1 MAFGVS
7 QYTLVFRRALHDKD
21 VQGAWTVARPTG
33 RGHHALENEASRRR
47 QPSGQQVAALFV
59 APIYSTLALDDLAY
73 ERFLWQSGAL
83 DGALALL
90 SLLDLEEPE
99 AAETARRE
107 IASLVIAAEVRHIV
121 DGMSA

>member
-7 QYTLVFRRALHDKD
+7 EYTLVFRRALNATDEASA
-21 VQGAWTVARPTG
+21 AWTVARPGG
-33 RGHHALENEASRRR
+33 RSLKDERAPLQHG
-47 QPSGQQVAALFV
+47 VAALFI
-59 APIYSTLALDDLAY
+59 APIYSTLALDDLTY
-73 ERFLWQSGAL
+73 EQFLWRSGAL

-90 SLLDLEEPE
+90 ALLDLKEPQ

>member
-1 MAFGVS
+1 MTFGVS
-7 QYTLVFRRALHDKD
+7 EYALVFRRTLNTSDDAKA
-21 VQGAWTVARPTG
+21 GWTVARPSRG
-33 RGHHALENEASRRR
+33 RSLDNNAPR
-47 QPSGQQVAALFV
+47 QGEVAALFV
-59 APIYSTLALDDLAY
+59 APIYSTLALEDLAY

-83 DGALALL
+83 EGALALL
-90 SLLDLEEPE
+90 ALLDPSQPD

>member
-7 QYTLVFRRALHDKD
+7 EYTLVFRRALDAGD
-21 VQGAWTVARPTG
+21 EATAAWMVARPSGHG
-33 RGHHALENEASRRR
+33 RHVTTDSALS
-47 QPSGQQVAALFV
+47 QHDVTALFV
-59 APIYSTLALDDLAY
+59 APICSTLALDDVSY
-73 ERFLWQSGAL
+73 EQFLWQSGAL

-90 SLLDLEEPE
+90 ALLDLSQPE

-107 IASLVIAAEVRHIV
+107 IASLIIAAEVRHIV

>member
-7 QYTLVFRRALHDKD
+7 EYTLVFRRALTASGEIK
-21 VQGAWTVARPTG
+21 ASWTVTR
-33 RGHHALENEASRRR
+33 
-47 QPSGQQVAALFV
+47 PSGRSRHETAESGIGQHDVTALFV
-59 APIYSTLALDDLAY
+59 APIYSTLALDDVSY
-73 ERFLWQSGAL
+73 EQFLWQSGAL

-90 SLLDLEEPE
+90 GLLDLSQPE
-99 AAETARRE
+99 AVETARRE

>member
-7 QYTLVFRRALHDKD
+7 EYTLVFRRALNADDEIKA
-21 VQGAWTVARPTG
+21 AWTVARPG
-33 RGHHALENEASRRR
+33 RR
-47 QPSGQQVAALFV
+47 QPIEESTPQRQQVAALFV
-59 APIYSTLALDDLAY
+59 APIYSTLALDDLTY
-73 ERFLWQSGAL
+73 EQFLWQSGAL
-83 DGALALL
+83 DGALELL
-90 SLLDLEEPE
+90 SLLDLSQPE

>member
-7 QYTLVFRRALHDKD
+7 EYTLVFRRTLNAGDEA
-21 VQGAWTVARPTG
+21 QAMWMVARPSG
-33 RGHHALENEASRRR
+33 RGRLVTADSAH
-47 QPSGQQVAALFV
+47 GQHDVTALFV
-59 APIYSTLALDDLAY
+59 APIYSTLALDDVSY
-73 ERFLWQSGAL
+73 EQFLWLSGAL

-90 SLLDLEEPE
+90 GLLDLSQPE

-107 IASLVIAAEVRHIV
+107 IASLVIAAEVRRIV

>member
-7 QYTLVFRRALHDKD
+7 EYTLVFRRALNATDE
-21 VQGAWTVARPTG
+21 ASATWTVARPSS
-33 RGHHALENEASRRR
+33 RGLTNESALH
-47 QPSGQQVAALFV
+47 QQGVAALFI

-90 SLLDLEEPE
+90 ALLDLSQAE

>member
-1 MAFGVS
+1 MTFGVS
-7 QYTLVFRRALHDKD
+7 EYTLVFRRALNTSDD
-21 VQGAWTVARPTG
+21 ARAGWTVARPSG
-33 RGHHALENEASRRR
+33 SRSSDNNASR
-47 QPSGQQVAALFV
+47 QGEVAALFV
-59 APIYSTLALDDLAY
+59 APLYSTLALDDLAY

-90 SLLDLEEPE
+90 ALLDLSLPE

>member
-7 QYTLVFRRALHDKD
+7 EYTLVFRRTLTADD
-21 VQGAWTVARPTG
+21 EAMATWTVARPGG
-33 RGHHALENEASRRR
+33 RGHHAMDESAPPRHDI
-47 QPSGQQVAALFV
+47 PALFV
-59 APIYSTLALDDLAY
+59 APIYSTLALDDVAY
-73 ERFLWQSGAL
+73 EQFLWQSGAL

-90 SLLDLEEPE
+90 ALLDLSQPE

>member
-7 QYTLVFRRALHDKD
+7 EYTLVFRRAVSAGDEATA
-21 VQGAWTVARPTG
+21 AWMVARPSGLG
-33 RGHHALENEASRRR
+33 RHVTAENTLDQHAIT
-47 QPSGQQVAALFV
+47 ALFV
-59 APIYSTLALDDLAY
+59 APIYSTLALDDTSY
-73 ERFLWQSGAL
+73 EQFLWQSGAL

-90 SLLDLEEPE
+90 ALLDLSQPE

>member
-7 QYTLVFRRALHDKD
+7 EYTLVFRRALNAGDEA
-21 VQGAWTVARPTG
+21 AWTVARPSG
-33 RGHHALENEASRRR
+33 RHALDEGASRKRD
-47 QPSGQQVAALFV
+47 VAALFV

-73 ERFLWQSGAL
+73 EQFLWQSGAL

-90 SLLDLEEPE
+90 ALLDLSQPE

>member
-7 QYTLVFRRALHDKD
+7 EYTLVFRCALNADDEAK
-21 VQGAWTVARPTG
+21 ATWTVARPG
-33 RGHHALENEASRRR
+33 GR
-47 QPSGQQVAALFV
+47 QPIEEAAPQRQQIAALFV
-59 APIYSTLALDDLAY
+59 APIYSTLALDDRAY
-73 ERFLWQSGAL
+73 EQFLWQSGAL

-90 SLLDLEEPE
+90 SHLDLSQPE
-99 AAETARRE
+99 AVETARRE

>member
-7 QYTLVFRRALHDKD
+7 EYTLVFRRALIAGDEAKA
-21 VQGAWTVARPTG
+21 AWMVTR
-33 RGHHALENEASRRR
+33 
-47 QPSGQQVAALFV
+47 PSGRHMTAESSFGQHDVTALFV
-59 APIYSTLALDDLAY
+59 APIYSTLALDDVSY
-73 ERFLWQSGAL
+73 EQFLWQSGAL

-90 SLLDLEEPE
+90 GLLDLGQPE

>member
-7 QYTLVFRRALHDKD
+7 EYTLVFRRALDD
-21 VQGAWTVARPTG
+21 EGAWMVARPHV
-33 RGHHALENEASRRR
+33 RVPYVRDSAPCKENI
-47 QPSGQQVAALFV
+47 AALFV
-59 APIYSTLALDDLAY
+59 TPIYSTLALDDSAY
-73 ERFLWQSGAL
+73 EQFLWQSGAL

-90 SLLDLEEPE
+90 ALVDLTQPA

>member
-7 QYTLVFRRALHDKD
+7 EYTLVFRRALD
-21 VQGAWTVARPTG
+21 VGDEEKAEWSVARPSG
-33 RGHHALENEASRRR
+33 RGRRTLGESASRKRD
-47 QPSGQQVAALFV
+47 VAALFV

-73 ERFLWQSGAL
+73 EQFLWQSGAL

-90 SLLDLEEPE
+90 SLLDLSQPE
-99 AAETARRE
+99 AVETARRE

>member
-7 QYTLVFRRALHDKD
+7 EYTLVFRRPLHATDEASA
-21 VQGAWTVARPTG
+21 AWSVARPSS
-33 RGHHALENEASRRR
+33 RGLNNEVAPNHH
-47 QPSGQQVAALFV
+47 GVAALFI

-73 ERFLWQSGAL
+73 ERFLWRSGAL

-90 SLLDLEEPE
+90 TLLDLTQPQ

-121 DGMSA
+121 NGMSA

>member
-7 QYTLVFRRALHDKD
+7 EYTLVFRRALNSDDEAKA
-21 VQGAWTVARPTG
+21 VWTVARPGG
-33 RGHHALENEASRRR
+33 RQLVEEIVPQR
-47 QPSGQQVAALFV
+47 QPVAALFV
-59 APIYSTLALDDLAY
+59 APIYSTLALDDRAY
-73 ERFLWQSGAL
+73 EQFLWQSGAL

-90 SLLDLEEPE
+90 SLLDLSQPE
-99 AAETARRE
+99 AVETARRE

>member
-7 QYTLVFRRALHDKD
+7 EYTLVFRRPLNADDEAKA
-21 VQGAWTVARPTG
+21 AWIVARPG
-33 RGHHALENEASRRR
+33 GR
-47 QPSGQQVAALFV
+47 QPVEETRTQRQQVAALFV
-59 APIYSTLALDDLAY
+59 APIYSTLALDDRAY
-73 ERFLWQSGAL
+73 EQFLWQSGAL

-90 SLLDLEEPE
+90 SLLDLSQPE
-99 AAETARRE
+99 AVETARRE

>member
-1 MAFGVS
+1 M
-7 QYTLVFRRALHDKD
+7 FRCALNADD
-21 VQGAWTVARPTG
+21 ETQAAWTVVRPGG
-33 RGHHALENEASRRR
+33 RGIKDESASHKR
-47 QPSGQQVAALFV
+47 GVAALFV

-73 ERFLWQSGAL
+73 EQFLWQSGAL

-90 SLLDLEEPE
+90 SILDLAQPE

>member
-1 MAFGVS
+1 MAFDVS
-7 QYTLVFRRALHDKD
+7 EYTLVFRRALGDEA
-21 VQGAWTVARPTG
+21 AWTVARPHG
-33 RGHHALENEASRRR
+33 RVPHVRDEGAPRKDN
-47 QPSGQQVAALFV
+47 VAALFV
-59 APIYSTLALDDLAY
+59 APIYSTLALDDSAY
-73 ERFLWQSGAL
+73 EQFLWQSGAL

-90 SLLDLEEPE
+90 ALVDLTQPA

>member
-7 QYTLVFRRALHDKD
+7 EYTLVFRRALNASDEARA
-21 VQGAWTVARPTG
+21 AWTVARPG
-33 RGHHALENEASRRR
+33 RRGPRSIGENVSCK
-47 QPSGQQVAALFV
+47 PDVAALFV
-59 APIYSTLALDDLAY
+59 APLYSTLALDDHAY
-73 ERFLWQSGAL
+73 EQFLWRSGAL

-90 SLLDLEEPE
+90 ALLDLTQPE

-121 DGMSA
+121 DSMSA

>member
-7 QYTLVFRRALHDKD
+7 EYTLVFRRALNRALNAGDETK
-21 VQGAWTVARPTG
+21 AEWTVARPSG
-33 RGHHALENEASRRR
+33 RGRHALDERASRKRD
-47 QPSGQQVAALFV
+47 VAALFV

-73 ERFLWQSGAL
+73 EQFLWQSGAL

-90 SLLDLEEPE
+90 ALLDLSQPD

>member
-7 QYTLVFRRALHDKD
+7 EYTLVFRRTLNADEEAT
-21 VQGAWTVARPTG
+21 AWTVARPGG
-33 RGHHALENEASRRR
+33 RER
-47 QPSGQQVAALFV
+47 PSMDESAIPKHDIPALFV

-73 ERFLWQSGAL
+73 EQFLWQSGAL

-90 SLLDLEEPE
+90 ALVDLNQPE

>member
-7 QYTLVFRRALHDKD
+7 EYTLVFRRALNADDETKA
-21 VQGAWTVARPTG
+21 AWTVARPGG
-33 RGHHALENEASRRR
+33 RRPADKAAPQRR
-47 QPSGQQVAALFV
+47 QVAALFV
-59 APIYSTLALDDLAY
+59 APIYSTLALDDRAY
-73 ERFLWQSGAL
+73 EQFLWQSGAL

-90 SLLDLEEPE
+90 SFLDLSQPE